1 LCLENDGV
9 GFLTEN
15 LFSRTLVDNLN
26 FMMMKKKVLSDPVH
40 GFIHIPS
47 GIPHDLVEHP
57 FIQRLRR
64 IKQLGMTYLVFPG
77 AIHNRFQHVMGAAYL
92 TQMAIESLRS
102 KGVEISGEEALAVTT
117 AVLLHDIGHGPFSHA
132 LEYSIVDGIKH
143 EKLSELFMDR
153 LNTHFEGGLDMA
165 IQIFKHEYHKPFLNQ
180 LVSSQLDMD
189 RLDYLRRDSFFTGVS
204 EGAIGSTR
212 IIKMLEVVK
221 GNLAVEDKGI
231 YSIEKF
237 LIARRLMYWQVYLH
251 KTSLAAEEMLVRIL
265 KRAKYLA
272 GKGEDLFATPS
283 LHYFLYNKVGIRQF
297 KSKEKVLG
305 DKDALEVFA
314 DLDDNDIMVSIKVWA
329 DHSDKVLSYLC
340 KCMKDRRL
348 FKIEID
354 KKPFSK
360 EYVAEV
366 RKNVKDRL
374 GCSNHAL
381 NYLVI
386 KGSITNNAYSR
397 EDDRINILFKDGSLQ
412 DIGKA
417 SDMLNISVLSKTV
430 KKYYFCYPKF

>member
-1 LCLENDGV
+1 
-9 GFLTEN
+9 
-15 LFSRTLVDNLN
+15 
-26 FMMMKKKVLSDPVH
+26 MKHKVLSDPIH
-40 GFIHIPS
+40 GFIDIPS
-47 GIPHDLVEHP
+47 GLPHELVEHS

-64 IKQLGMTYLVFPG
+64 IKQLGMTFLVFPG
-77 AIHNRFQHVMGAAYL
+77 ALHNRFQHVLGATYL
-92 TQMAIESLRS
+92 TQMALESLQS
-102 KGVEISGEEALAVTT
+102 KGTEISPEESEAVKT
-117 AVLLHDIGHGPFSHA
+117 AILLHDIGHGPFSHA

-143 EKLSELFMDR
+143 ERLSELFMDR
-153 LNTHFEGGLDMA
+153 LNTEFDGRLDLA
-165 IQIFKHEYHKPFLNQ
+165 IQIFKNEYHKPFLHQ

-212 IIKMLEVVK
+212 IIKMLDVVN
-221 GNLAVEDKGI
+221 GNLAVEAKGI

-272 GKGEDLFATPS
+272 DKGEDLFGTPA
-283 LHYFLYNKVGIRQF
+283 LLYFLYNKVGIRQF
-297 KSKEKVLG
+297 KSKEKVVG
-305 DKDALEVFA
+305 GKDALEVFA

-340 KCMKDRRL
+340 KAMKDRHL
-348 FKIEID
+348 FKIEIG
-354 KKPFSK
+354 KKPFPK
-360 EYVAEV
+360 EYVANI
-366 RKNVKDRL
+366 RKNIKDML

-397 EDDRINILFKDGSLQ
+397 DDDRINILFKDGSQQ

-430 KKYYFCYPKF
+430 KKYYICYPKFEDAL

>member
-1 LCLENDGV
+1 
-9 GFLTEN
+9 
-15 LFSRTLVDNLN
+15 
-26 FMMMKKKVLSDPVH
+26 MKHKVLSDPIH
-40 GFIHIPS
+40 GFIDIPS
-47 GIPHDLVEHP
+47 GLPHKLVEHS

-64 IKQLGMTYLVFPG
+64 IKQLGMTFLVFPG
-77 AIHNRFQHVMGAAYL
+77 AIHNRFQHVLGATYL
-92 TQMAIESLRS
+92 TQMAVESLQS
-102 KGVEISGEEALAVTT
+102 KGIEISAEESEAVKT
-117 AVLLHDIGHGPFSHA
+117 AILLHDIGHGPFSHA

-143 EKLSELFMDR
+143 ERLSEFFMDR
-153 LNTHFEGGLDMA
+153 LNNEFNGSLDLA
-165 IQIFKHEYHKPFLNQ
+165 IKIFKNEYHKPFLHQ

-212 IIKMLEVVK
+212 IIKMLDVLN
-221 GNLAVEDKGI
+221 GNLAVEAKGI

-272 GKGEDLFATPS
+272 DKGDDLFGTPA
-283 LHYFLYNKVGIRQF
+283 LRYFLYNRVGIRQF
-297 KSKEKVLG
+297 KSREKVVG

-340 KCMKDRRL
+340 RAMKDRHL
-348 FKIEID
+348 FKIEIG
-354 KKPFSK
+354 KKPFPK
-360 EYVAEV
+360 EYVANI
-366 RKNVKDRL
+366 RKNIKNKL

-381 NYLVI
+381 NYLII
-386 KGSITNNAYSR
+386 KGSIVNNAYSR
-397 EDDRINILFKDGSLQ
+397 DDDRINILFKDGSQQ
-412 DIGKA
+412 DIAKA

-430 KKYYFCYPKF
+430 KKYYLCYPKIEDSL

>member
-1 LCLENDGV
+1 
-9 GFLTEN
+9 
-15 LFSRTLVDNLN
+15 
-26 FMMMKKKVLSDPVH
+26 MKHKVLSDPIH

-47 GIPHDLVEHP
+47 GLLHELVEHP
-57 FIQRLRR
+57 FFQRLRR
-64 IKQLGMTYLVFPG
+64 IKQLGMTFLVFPG
-77 AIHNRFQHVMGAAYL
+77 ANHSRFQHVLGATYL
-92 TQMAIESLRS
+92 TQMAVESLQS
-102 KGVEISGEEALAVTT
+102 KGTEITPEESEAVKT
-117 AVLLHDIGHGPFSHA
+117 AILLHDIGHGPFSHA
-132 LEYSIVDGIKH
+132 LEYSIVDGITH
-143 EKLSELFMDR
+143 ERLSEFFMDR
-153 LNTHFEGGLDMA
+153 LNSEFDGRLDLA
-165 IQIFKHEYHKPFLNQ
+165 IQIFKNEYHKPFLNQ

-212 IIKMLEVVK
+212 IIKMLDVVD
-221 GNLAVEDKGI
+221 GNLAVEAKGI

-272 GKGEDLFATPS
+272 DKGEDLFGTPA
-283 LHYFLYNKVGIRQF
+283 LRYFLYNKVGLRQF
-297 KSKEKVLG
+297 KSKEKVVG
-305 DKDALEVFA
+305 GKDALEIFA

-340 KCMKDRRL
+340 KAMKDRQL
-348 FKIEID
+348 FKIEIE

-360 EYVAEV
+360 DHVAGI
-366 RKNVKDRL
+366 RKKIKDQL

-397 EDDRINILFKDGSLQ
+397 DDDRINILFKDGSQQ
-412 DIGKA
+412 DIGEA

-430 KKYYFCYPKF
+430 KKYYLCHPKF

>member
-1 LCLENDGV
+1 
-9 GFLTEN
+9 
-15 LFSRTLVDNLN
+15 
-26 FMMMKKKVLSDPVH
+26 MMKKKVLSDPIH

-47 GIPHDLVEHP
+47 GLPHDLVEHP
-57 FIQRLRR
+57 FFQRLRR
-64 IKQLGMTYLVFPG
+64 IKQLGMTSLVFPG
-77 AIHNRFQHVMGAAYL
+77 ANHTRFQHVLGATYL
-92 TQMAIESLRS
+92 TQMAIESLQS
-102 KGVEISGEEALAVTT
+102 KGKEISIEEAEAVTT
-117 AVLLHDIGHGPFSHA
+117 AILLHDIGHGPFSHA
-132 LEYSIVDGIKH
+132 LEYSIVDGITH

-153 LNTHFEGGLDMA
+153 LNTQFGGRLDLA
-165 IQIFKHEYHKPFLNQ
+165 IKIFKDEYHKPFLNQ

-189 RLDYLRRDSFFTGVS
+189 RLDYLRRDSFFTGVN

-212 IIKMLEVVK
+212 IIKMLDVVD
-221 GNLAVEDKGI
+221 GNLAVEAKGI

-272 GKGEDLFATPS
+272 GKGVELFGTPA
-283 LHYFLYNKVGIRQF
+283 LRYFLYNKVGIRQF
-297 KSKEKVLG
+297 KNKDKVVG
-305 DKDALEVFA
+305 NKDALEVFA

-329 DHSDKVLSYLC
+329 NHSDKVLSYLC
-340 KCMKDRRL
+340 RAMKDREL
-348 FKIEID
+348 FKIEIE

-360 EYVAEV
+360 DHVASI
-366 RKNVKDRL
+366 RKKVKGEL

-397 EDDRINILFKDGSLQ
+397 ADDRINILFKDGSQQ
-412 DIGKA
+412 DIGEA

-430 KKYYFCYPKF
+430 KKYYLSYPKF

>member
-1 LCLENDGV
+1 
-9 GFLTEN
+9 
-15 LFSRTLVDNLN
+15 
-26 FMMMKKKVLSDPVH
+26 MMKKKVLSDPVH

-47 GIPHDLVEHP
+47 GVPYDLVEHP
-57 FIQRLRR
+57 FFQRLRR

-77 AIHNRFQHVMGAAYL
+77 AIHNRFQHVLGAAYL
-92 TQMAIESLRS
+92 TQMAIESLRA
-102 KGVEISGEEALAVTT
+102 KNVEISEEEEIAVT
-117 AVLLHDIGHGPFSHA
+117 AAILLHDIGHGPFSHA

-153 LNTHFEGGLDMA
+153 LNTHFEGGLGMA

-272 GKGEDLFATPS
+272 GKGEDLFATPA

-305 DKDALEVFA
+305 NKDALEVFA

-329 DHSDKVLSYLC
+329 EHSDKVLSYLC
-340 KCMKDRRL
+340 RCMKNRKL
-348 FKIEID
+348 FKIEIG

-360 EYVAEV
+360 EYVAEI
-366 RKNVKDRL
+366 RKNVKNRL
-374 GCSNHAL
+374 DCSNHAL

-386 KGSITNNAYSR
+386 KGSITNNAYNR

-430 KKYYFCYPKF
+430 KKYYLCYPKF

>member
-1 LCLENDGV
+1 
-9 GFLTEN
+9 
-15 LFSRTLVDNLN
+15 
-26 FMMMKKKVLSDPVH
+26 MKYKVFSDPVH

-47 GIPHDLVEHP
+47 GLPYVLVEHP
-57 FIQRLRR
+57 FFQRLRR
-64 IKQLGMTYLVFPG
+64 IKQLGMTFFVFPG
-77 AIHNRFQHVMGAAYL
+77 AIHNRFQHALGATYL
-92 TQMAIESLRS
+92 TQMALESLQS
-102 KGVEISGEEALAVTT
+102 KGAEISLEESEAVTI
-117 AVLLHDIGHGPFSHA
+117 AILLHDIGHGPFSHV
-132 LEYSIVDGIKH
+132 LEYGIVDGIKH
-143 EKLSELFMDR
+143 ECLSELFMDR
-153 LNTHFEGGLDMA
+153 LNTVFEGKLDLA
-165 IQIFKHEYHKPFLNQ
+165 IQIFKNEYHKPFLNQ

-212 IIKMLEVVK
+212 IIKMLEVVD
-221 GNLAVEDKGI
+221 GHLAVEAKGI

-272 GKGEDLFATPS
+272 DKGEDLFGTPA
-283 LHYFLYNKVGIRQF
+283 LRYFIYNKVDLRKF
-297 KSKEKVLG
+297 KSKEKVVG
-305 DKDALEVFA
+305 DKDTLEVFA

-340 KCMKDRRL
+340 KAIKDRHL
-348 FKIEID
+348 FKIEIG
-354 KKPFSK
+354 KKPFPK
-360 EYVAEV
+360 EYVV
-366 RKNVKDRL
+366 NIRKTVKNKF

-386 KGSITNNAYSR
+386 KGSMTNNAYSR
-397 EDDRINILFKDGSLQ
+397 NDDRINILFKDGSLQ
-412 DIGKA
+412 DIGQA

-430 KKYYFCYPKF
+430 KKYYLCYPKF